1 VRMRPDKS
9 ALRRAPLWPAGHL
22 PREGG
27 DQLSFDHSPISDVAE
42 SAPDQAAGVIS
53 PLAGEMAG
61 RPEGGNVEHL
71 RRWTSSARK
80 ERPEGGATE
89 SDLSKKAWQAA
100 AAVVDPEIPCVTIA
114 DLGILRSVE
123 VDGGVAVAKVTPTY
137 SGCPAVLAIE
147 LAVEAAL
154 RDAGFDVR
162 IERQMSPAWTTDWI
176 TEEGR
181 DKLRAYGIA
190 PPATASG
197 SIRALFGEIETECPK
212 CGSAD
217 TQRLSE
223 FGSTACKALYRCRT
237 CAEPFD
243 YFKCI

>member
-1 VRMRPDKS
+1 MQNGV
-9 ALRRAPLWPAGHL
+9 PASPPPPGPSGH
-22 PREGG
+22 PPHMGEGK
-27 DQLSFDHSPISDVAE
+27 
-42 SAPDQAAGVIS
+42 AA
-53 PLAGEMAG
+53 AAHQ
-61 RPEGGNVEHL
+61 R
-71 RRWTSSARK
+71 
-80 ERPEGGATE
+80 
-89 SDLSKKAWQAA
+89 AWQAA

-123 VDGGVAVAKVTPTY
+123 VDGDVAVAKVTPTY

-197 SIRALFGEIETECPK
+197 SIRSLFGEIETECPK